1 MRADPNPYDVHLAF
15 VLDDE
20 VRLGIALSKMLAT
33 IGINAR
39 AFVTA
44 AEFRGALDDEK
55 PDLVFLDLAL
65 GESDAVEVIRQLEAR
80 KFTGRVMLISGRDAR
95 TLLDVERIGREHG
108 LDMLPS
114 LPKPFRISDIKENL
128 LPSPALQPELWEQ
141 IDAVKTAVPARSKA

>member
-1 MRADPNPYDVHLAF
+1 MHADPNPYDVRLAF

-20 VRLGIALSKMLAT
+20 VRLGAALSKMMAT
-33 IGINAR
+33 IGISAR
-39 AFVTA
+39 SFIAA
-44 AEFRGALDDEK
+44 AEFLSALEDEK
-55 PDLVFLDLAL
+55 PDLIFLDLAL

-114 LPKPFRISDIKENL
+114 LPKPFRMADIKENL

-141 IDAVKTAVPARSKA
+141 IDAVKAAVPARSKA